1 MLVQTEIENSLR
13 QKAKRIIDR
22 ERFKLKY
29 KLSMQTEDQLPLLS
43 SFVKLSLSYLRMAAF
58 LSFLTFVSL

>member
-29 KLSMQTEDQLPLLS
+29 KLSMKTGDQLPLLS

-58 LSFLTFVSL
+58 LSFLTLVSL

>member
-22 ERFKLKY
+22 ERFKLIY
-29 KLSMQTEDQLPLLS
+29 KLSMKTGDQLPLLS

-58 LSFLTFVSL
+58 LSFLTLVSL